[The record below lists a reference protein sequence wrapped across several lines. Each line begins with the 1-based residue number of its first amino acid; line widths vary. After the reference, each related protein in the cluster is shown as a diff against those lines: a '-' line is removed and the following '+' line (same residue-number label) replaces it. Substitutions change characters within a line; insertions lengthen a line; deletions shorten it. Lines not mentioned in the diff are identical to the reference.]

1 MELRLDPEIP
11 VTRVVNGHNVF
22 NKGYHHGLRG
32 KTYEE
37 YYGKE
42 RAVEIRKRHSEAL
55 KGHRYWS
62 NGNAHAFACIAITPE
77 GKWYRFES
85 ITQAAQK
92 LNLNYATV
100 RRYIK
105 RKIKPQNGWQ
115 WSSTSKYSLI
125 CGDFSP
131 VHSKTSATSSSRS
144 RWRLLLLSDI
154 DSLIEAKMNY
164 NKNRMD

>member
-77 GKWYRFES
+77 GKWYRFEE
-85 ITQAAQK
+85 
-92 LNLNYATV
+92 
-100 RRYIK
+100 R
-105 RKIKPQNGWQ
+105 
-115 WSSTSKYSLI
+115 
-125 CGDFSP
+125 
-131 VHSKTSATSSSRS
+131 
-144 RWRLLLLSDI
+144 
-154 DSLIEAKMNY
+154 
-164 NKNRMD
+164 

>member
-55 KGHRYWS
+55 KGHIGLMETPMPLRVS
-62 NGNAHAFACIAITPE
+62 QSLPKANG
-77 GKWYRFES
+77 
-85 ITQAAQK
+85 
-92 LNLNYATV
+92 
-100 RRYIK
+100 
-105 RKIKPQNGWQ
+105 
-115 WSSTSKYSLI
+115 
-125 CGDFSP
+125 
-131 VHSKTSATSSSRS
+131 
-144 RWRLLLLSDI
+144 I
-154 DSLIEAKMNY
+154 DSIQ
-164 NKNRMD
+164 

>member
-1 MELRLDPEIP
+1 MFSI
-11 VTRVVNGHNVF
+11 
-22 NKGYHHGLRG
+22 K
-32 KTYEE
+32 

-77 GKWYRFES
+77 GKWYRFNS

-115 WSSTSKYSLI
+115 WFLEKDNNWI
-125 CGDFSP
+125 K
-131 VHSKTSATSSSRS
+131 H
-144 RWRLLLLSDI
+144 I
-154 DSLIEAKMNY
+154 DNGKIE
-164 NKNRMD
+164 

>member
-62 NGNAHAFACIAITPE
+62 NGNAHALRVSQSLPKA
-77 GKWYRFES
+77 
-85 ITQAAQK
+85 
-92 LNLNYATV
+92 
-100 RRYIK
+100 
-105 RKIKPQNGWQ
+105 NG
-115 WSSTSKYSLI
+115 
-125 CGDFSP
+125 
-131 VHSKTSATSSSRS
+131 
-144 RWRLLLLSDI
+144 I
-154 DSLIEAKMNY
+154 DSIQ
-164 NKNRMD
+164 

>member
-55 KGHRYWS
+55 K
-62 NGNAHAFACIAITPE
+62 
-77 GKWYRFES
+77 
-85 ITQAAQK
+85 
-92 LNLNYATV
+92 
-100 RRYIK
+100 
-105 RKIKPQNGWQ
+105 
-115 WSSTSKYSLI
+115 
-125 CGDFSP
+125 
-131 VHSKTSATSSSRS
+131 
-144 RWRLLLLSDI
+144 DI
-154 DSLIEAKMNY
+154 DIGLMETPMPLRVSQSLPKANGI
-164 NKNRMD
+164 DSIQ

>member
-55 KGHRYWS
+55 KGHMPLRVS
-62 NGNAHAFACIAITPE
+62 QSLPKTNG
-77 GKWYRFES
+77 
-85 ITQAAQK
+85 
-92 LNLNYATV
+92 
-100 RRYIK
+100 
-105 RKIKPQNGWQ
+105 
-115 WSSTSKYSLI
+115 
-125 CGDFSP
+125 
-131 VHSKTSATSSSRS
+131 
-144 RWRLLLLSDI
+144 I
-154 DSLIEAKMNY
+154 DSIQ
-164 NKNRMD
+164 

>member
-55 KGHRYWS
+55 KGHRIGLMETPMPLRVS
-62 NGNAHAFACIAITPE
+62 QSLPKANG
-77 GKWYRFES
+77 
-85 ITQAAQK
+85 
-92 LNLNYATV
+92 
-100 RRYIK
+100 
-105 RKIKPQNGWQ
+105 
-115 WSSTSKYSLI
+115 
-125 CGDFSP
+125 
-131 VHSKTSATSSSRS
+131 
-144 RWRLLLLSDI
+144 I
-154 DSLIEAKMNY
+154 DSIQ
-164 NKNRMD
+164 

>member
-62 NGNAHAFACIAITPE
+62 NGKRPCLCV
-77 GKWYRFES
+77 YRNHS
-85 ITQAAQK
+85 
-92 LNLNYATV
+92 
-100 RRYIK
+100 RR
-105 RKIKPQNGWQ
+105 QM
-115 WSSTSKYSLI
+115 
-125 CGDFSP
+125 
-131 VHSKTSATSSSRS
+131 V
-144 RWRLLLLSDI
+144 
-154 DSLIEAKMNY
+154 
-164 NKNRMD
+164 

>member
-115 WSSTSKYSLI
+115 WFLEKDNNWI
-125 CGDFSP
+125 K
-131 VHSKTSATSSSRS
+131 H
-144 RWRLLLLSDI
+144 I
-154 DSLIEAKMNY
+154 DEGKAE
-164 NKNRMD
+164 

>member
-77 GKWYRFES
+77 GKWYRFDS
-85 ITQAAQK
+85 ITQAAK
-92 LNLNYATV
+92 
-100 RRYIK
+100 
-105 RKIKPQNGWQ
+105 
-115 WSSTSKYSLI
+115 S
-125 CGDFSP
+125 
-131 VHSKTSATSSSRS
+131 
-144 RWRLLLLSDI
+144 
-154 DSLIEAKMNY
+154 
-164 NKNRMD
+164 

>member
-77 GKWYRFES
+77 GKWYRFDS

-92 LNLNYATV
+92 LIVETFVLIFALPCVYKDFMNLW
-100 RRYIK
+100 K
-105 RKIKPQNGWQ
+105 EK
-115 WSSTSKYSLI
+115 
-125 CGDFSP
+125 
-131 VHSKTSATSSSRS
+131 
-144 RWRLLLLSDI
+144 
-154 DSLIEAKMNY
+154 
-164 NKNRMD
+164 

>member
-77 GKWYRFES
+77 GKWYRFDS

-115 WSSTSKYSLI
+115 WFLEKDVERLIPTMIATTIFTAICLKKLPKSLSVRVRNLHI
-125 CGDFSP
+125 LKS
-131 VHSKTSATSSSRS
+131 
-144 RWRLLLLSDI
+144 I
-154 DSLIEAKMNY
+154 
-164 NKNRMD
+164 